1 MLSAS
6 ATPGRWSAREARPG
20 GRPVA
25 AAVVAVTSAPLVS
38 WASTRDCAAYVWLN
52 TAVETANE
60 PVRATITRPRDR
72 RARCRDMDAAT
83 TRDISPARGRTA
95 RARARRPE
103 ARTRPDSRHENR
115 AAPIHRRMGAR
126 SVT

>member
-1 MLSAS
+1 MGWTA
-6 ATPGRWSAREARPG
+6 ATPGKDPTARTESV
-20 GRPVA
+20 GRPA
-25 AAVVAVTSAPLVS
+25 AAVVVAMTSAPLVS

-52 TAVETANE
+52 TAVETAKE

-115 AAPIHRRMGAR
+115 AA
-126 SVT
+126 